1 MNNDNELIIFKIPK
15 PMKKQFQEICRSRN
29 VTLTS
34 TINAFI
40 ADYIKE
46 NTHGSD
52 DEDRLPL
59 AFKTGW

>member
-1 MNNDNELIIFKIPK
+1 MNNDNELVNFKIPK

-46 NTHGSD
+46 NTRGSD

-59 AFKTGW
+59 GFKTGW